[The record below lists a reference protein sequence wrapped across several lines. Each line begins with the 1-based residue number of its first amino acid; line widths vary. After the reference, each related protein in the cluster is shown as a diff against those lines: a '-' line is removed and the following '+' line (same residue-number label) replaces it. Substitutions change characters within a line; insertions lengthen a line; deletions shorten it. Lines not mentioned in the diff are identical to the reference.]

1 MAFISETL
9 QMRRLT
15 ESGVNIKTTYIVD
28 GTLRYRST
36 DGTCQ
41 DDVHSGIRCRK
52 EYFRQGKLLHTE
64 KIFDSRMEYTYVSG
78 MDEEAQHTC
87 ENCGF
92 TGKVKEFVN
101 GCPCC
106 DAASNIDYA
115 DKELG
120 SKHHY
125 DLVLQSPV
133 YRIITGVVDYIVSF
147 LLCSLWII
155 NTSRTFNGY
164 DVGKIFIYST
174 ILAMILYY
182 FFYLCDAYAVLGPV
196 RRYKEKQNRRQ
207 QEFWTA
213 TGIDKKRFYNNL
225 NYEAGRRYYSRPDV
239 IDYDIMDYTGLQEH
253 VENGILCVDVELQV
267 RLVYLRG
274 GRITSA
280 YQKDTFSL
288 GHNDRVMTLDSGIHV
303 IKYHKEEAEEG
314 KNYADGKPDYA
325 DAFED
330 NLIFKWDSQIGK
342 DNNSPY
348 MQKVLTAPRKHLLV
362 KKSDAETGFYYMGQ
376 FDIVESADSQK
387 EDNNGK
393 MKPIAKVTMKMHH
406 PVRED
411 LLRYL
416 QSNISK
422 ENEAV

>member
-133 YRIITGVVDYIVSF
+133 YRIVTGVVDYIVSF

-182 FFYLCDAYAVLGPV
+182 FSTCAMLMRYWGLSDDTKKNRTVGSRNSGPAPASI
-196 RRYKEKQNRRQ
+196 KS
-207 QEFWTA
+207 
-213 TGIDKKRFYNNL
+213 GSI
-225 NYEAGRRYYSRPDV
+225 
-239 IDYDIMDYTGLQEH
+239 
-253 VENGILCVDVELQV
+253 
-267 RLVYLRG
+267 
-274 GRITSA
+274 ITC
-280 YQKDTFSL
+280 T
-288 GHNDRVMTLDSGIHV
+288 T
-303 IKYHKEEAEEG
+303 
-314 KNYADGKPDYA
+314 KPA
-325 DAFED
+325 DATIPGRMS
-330 NLIFKWDSQIGK
+330 LITTLWTIPVCRSMWRTAYCAWMWSYRSDWCICEVAGSHPHIRRIP
-342 DNNSPY
+342 SPSA
-348 MQKVLTAPRKHLLV
+348 T
-362 KKSDAETGFYYMGQ
+362 TT
-376 FDIVESADSQK
+376 ES
-387 EDNNGK
+387 
-393 MKPIAKVTMKMHH
+393 
-406 PVRED
+406 
-411 LLRYL
+411 
-416 QSNISK
+416 
-422 ENEAV
+422 

>member
-133 YRIITGVVDYIVSF
+133 YRIVTGVIDYIISF

-207 QEFWTA
+207 QEQKREHRAEQKADRAGKIAFFLHPSTSFPKMFSTKNKRAMRMTMTIASSTA
-213 TGIDKKRFYNNL
+213 AAD
-225 NYEAGRRYYSRPDV
+225 RR
-239 IDYDIMDYTGLQEH
+239 
-253 VENGILCVDVELQV
+253 
-267 RLVYLRG
+267 
-274 GRITSA
+274 
-280 YQKDTFSL
+280 
-288 GHNDRVMTLDSGIHV
+288 
-303 IKYHKEEAEEG
+303 
-314 KNYADGKPDYA
+314 
-325 DAFED
+325 
-330 NLIFKWDSQIGK
+330 W
-342 DNNSPY
+342 
-348 MQKVLTAPRKHLLV
+348 
-362 KKSDAETGFYYMGQ
+362 
-376 FDIVESADSQK
+376 
-387 EDNNGK
+387 
-393 MKPIAKVTMKMHH
+393 
-406 PVRED
+406 
-411 LLRYL
+411 
-416 QSNISK
+416 
-422 ENEAV
+422 

>member
-133 YRIITGVVDYIVSF
+133 YRIVTGVVDYIISF

-182 FFYLCDAYAVLGPV
+182 FFYLCDAYVVLGPV

-207 QEFWTA
+207 QEFWTG

-225 NYEAGRRYYSRPDV
+225 NYEAGRRYYSRPNV

-274 GRITSA
+274 GRITSE
-280 YQKDTFSL
+280 YRKDTFSL
-288 GHNDRVMTLDSGIHV
+288 SHNDRVMTLDSGIHV
-303 IKYHKEEAEEG
+303 IKCPKC
-314 KNYADGKPDYA
+314 
-325 DAFED
+325 DANIDVTKGVCEYCGTE
-330 NLIFKWDSQIGK
+330 IDSLQEWKRI
-342 DNNSPY
+342 
-348 MQKVLTAPRKHLLV
+348 
-362 KKSDAETGFYYMGQ
+362 KK
-376 FDIVESADSQK
+376 
-387 EDNNGK
+387 
-393 MKPIAKVTMKMHH
+393 
-406 PVRED
+406 
-411 LLRYL
+411 
-416 QSNISK
+416 
-422 ENEAV
+422 

>member
-133 YRIITGVVDYIVSF
+133 YRIVTGVVDYIVSF

-207 QEFWTA
+207 QEGDGEYCAQHKHCAAAEIMLFLHPSTSFPNQSSAAKSSAMRTTMTMAMTTA
-213 TGIDKKRFYNNL
+213 
-225 NYEAGRRYYSRPDV
+225 A
-239 IDYDIMDYTGLQEH
+239 
-253 VENGILCVDVELQV
+253 
-267 RLVYLRG
+267 
-274 GRITSA
+274 
-280 YQKDTFSL
+280 
-288 GHNDRVMTLDSGIHV
+288 
-303 IKYHKEEAEEG
+303 AES
-314 KNYADGKPDYA
+314 
-325 DAFED
+325 F
-330 NLIFKWDSQIGK
+330 
-342 DNNSPY
+342 
-348 MQKVLTAPRKHLLV
+348 
-362 KKSDAETGFYYMGQ
+362 
-376 FDIVESADSQK
+376 
-387 EDNNGK
+387 
-393 MKPIAKVTMKMHH
+393 
-406 PVRED
+406 
-411 LLRYL
+411 
-416 QSNISK
+416 
-422 ENEAV
+422 

>member
-1 MAFISETL
+1 
-9 QMRRLT
+9 MRRLT

-133 YRIITGVVDYIVSF
+133 YRIVTGVVDYIISF
-147 LLCSLWII
+147 LLYSLWII

-174 ILAMILYY
+174 TAILNCTSN
-182 FFYLCDAYAVLGPV
+182 CDYKLASELFCLGKALRAAVCLL
-196 RRYKEKQNRRQ
+196 E
-207 QEFWTA
+207 
-213 TGIDKKRFYNNL
+213 NNL
-225 NYEAGRRYYSRPDV
+225 KQPG
-239 IDYDIMDYTGLQEH
+239 
-253 VENGILCVDVELQV
+253 
-267 RLVYLRG
+267 
-274 GRITSA
+274 
-280 YQKDTFSL
+280 
-288 GHNDRVMTLDSGIHV
+288 
-303 IKYHKEEAEEG
+303 
-314 KNYADGKPDYA
+314 
-325 DAFED
+325 
-330 NLIFKWDSQIGK
+330 
-342 DNNSPY
+342 
-348 MQKVLTAPRKHLLV
+348 
-362 KKSDAETGFYYMGQ
+362 
-376 FDIVESADSQK
+376 
-387 EDNNGK
+387 
-393 MKPIAKVTMKMHH
+393 
-406 PVRED
+406 
-411 LLRYL
+411 
-416 QSNISK
+416 
-422 ENEAV
+422 AVS

>member
-125 DLVLQSPV
+125 DLELQSPV
-133 YRIITGVVDYIVSF
+133 YRIVTGVVDYIVSF

-207 QEFWTA
+207 QEFWTG

-225 NYEAGRRYYSRPDV
+225 KPEDATIPGRMSLITTLWTIPVCRSMWRMAYCAWMWSYRSDWCICEVAGSHPHIRRIPSP
-239 IDYDIMDYTGLQEH
+239 
-253 VENGILCVDVELQV
+253 
-267 RLVYLRG
+267 
-274 GRITSA
+274 SA
-280 YQKDTFSL
+280 T
-288 GHNDRVMTLDSGIHV
+288 MT
-303 IKYHKEEAEEG
+303 
-314 KNYADGKPDYA
+314 
-325 DAFED
+325 
-330 NLIFKWDSQIGK
+330 
-342 DNNSPY
+342 
-348 MQKVLTAPRKHLLV
+348 
-362 KKSDAETGFYYMGQ
+362 
-376 FDIVESADSQK
+376 ES
-387 EDNNGK
+387 
-393 MKPIAKVTMKMHH
+393 
-406 PVRED
+406 
-411 LLRYL
+411 
-416 QSNISK
+416 
-422 ENEAV
+422 

>member
-133 YRIITGVVDYIVSF
+133 YRIVTGVVDYIISF

-207 QEFWTA
+207 QEFWTG

-225 NYEAGRRYYSRPDV
+225 NYEAG
-239 IDYDIMDYTGLQEH
+239 
-253 VENGILCVDVELQV
+253 

-288 GHNDRVMTLDSGIHV
+288 SHNDRVMTLDSGIHV
-303 IKYHKEEAEEG
+303 IKCPKC
-314 KNYADGKPDYA
+314 
-325 DAFED
+325 DANIDVTKGVCEYCGTE
-330 NLIFKWDSQIGK
+330 IDS
-342 DNNSPY
+342 
-348 MQKVLTAPRKHLLV
+348 
-362 KKSDAETGFYYMGQ
+362 
-376 FDIVESADSQK
+376 
-387 EDNNGK
+387 
-393 MKPIAKVTMKMHH
+393 
-406 PVRED
+406 
-411 LLRYL
+411 L
-416 QSNISK
+416 QEWK
-422 ENEAV
+422 

>member
-41 DDVHSGIRCRK
+41 DDVYSGIRCRK

-115 DKELG
+115 DMELG

-133 YRIITGVVDYIVSF
+133 YRIVTGVVDYIISF

-207 QEFWTA
+207 QEFWTG

-225 NYEAGRRYYSRPDV
+225 NYEAGRRYYSRPNV

-253 VENGILCVDVELQV
+253 VENGILCVDVELKV

-288 GHNDRVMTLDSGIHV
+288 SHNDRVMTLDSGIHV
-303 IKYHKEEAEEG
+303 IKCPKC
-314 KNYADGKPDYA
+314 
-325 DAFED
+325 DANIDVTKGVCEYCGTE
-330 NLIFKWDSQIGK
+330 IDS
-342 DNNSPY
+342 
-348 MQKVLTAPRKHLLV
+348 
-362 KKSDAETGFYYMGQ
+362 
-376 FDIVESADSQK
+376 
-387 EDNNGK
+387 
-393 MKPIAKVTMKMHH
+393 
-406 PVRED
+406 
-411 LLRYL
+411 L
-416 QSNISK
+416 QEWK
-422 ENEAV
+422 

>member
-125 DLVLQSPV
+125 DLVS
-133 YRIITGVVDYIVSF
+133 VSYTH
-147 LLCSLWII
+147 LTLP
-155 NTSRTFNGY
+155 
-164 DVGKIFIYST
+164 T
-174 ILAMILYY
+174 IA
-182 FFYLCDAYAVLGPV
+182 
-196 RRYKEKQNRRQ
+196 
-207 QEFWTA
+207 
-213 TGIDKKRFYNNL
+213 
-225 NYEAGRRYYSRPDV
+225 
-239 IDYDIMDYTGLQEH
+239 
-253 VENGILCVDVELQV
+253 
-267 RLVYLRG
+267 
-274 GRITSA
+274 
-280 YQKDTFSL
+280 
-288 GHNDRVMTLDSGIHV
+288 
-303 IKYHKEEAEEG
+303 
-314 KNYADGKPDYA
+314 
-325 DAFED
+325 
-330 NLIFKWDSQIGK
+330 
-342 DNNSPY
+342 
-348 MQKVLTAPRKHLLV
+348 
-362 KKSDAETGFYYMGQ
+362 
-376 FDIVESADSQK
+376 
-387 EDNNGK
+387 
-393 MKPIAKVTMKMHH
+393 
-406 PVRED
+406 
-411 LLRYL
+411 
-416 QSNISK
+416 
-422 ENEAV
+422 

>member
-106 DAASNIDYA
+106 DA
-115 DKELG
+115 
-120 SKHHY
+120 
-125 DLVLQSPV
+125 
-133 YRIITGVVDYIVSF
+133 
-147 LLCSLWII
+147 
-155 NTSRTFNGY
+155 
-164 DVGKIFIYST
+164 GKIFIYST

-196 RRYKEKQNRRQ
+196 RRYKEKQNRQQ
-207 QEFWTA
+207 QEFWSG

-288 GHNDRVMTLDSGIHV
+288 SHNDRVMTLDSGIHV
-303 IKYHKEEAEEG
+303 IKCPKC
-314 KNYADGKPDYA
+314 
-325 DAFED
+325 DANIDVTKGVCEYCGTE
-330 NLIFKWDSQIGK
+330 IDSLQEWKRI
-342 DNNSPY
+342 
-348 MQKVLTAPRKHLLV
+348 
-362 KKSDAETGFYYMGQ
+362 KK
-376 FDIVESADSQK
+376 
-387 EDNNGK
+387 
-393 MKPIAKVTMKMHH
+393 
-406 PVRED
+406 
-411 LLRYL
+411 
-416 QSNISK
+416 
-422 ENEAV
+422 

>member
-133 YRIITGVVDYIVSF
+133 YRIVTGVVDYIVSF

-207 QEFWTA
+207 QEFWTG

-239 IDYDIMDYTGLQEH
+239 IDYDNYGLYRSAGACGEWHTVRGCGVTGQTGVSARWPDHIRISE
-253 VENGILCVDVELQV
+253 G
-267 RLVYLRG
+267 YLLPQPQRQSHDPG
-274 GRITSA
+274 QR
-280 YQKDTFSL
+280 D
-288 GHNDRVMTLDSGIHV
+288 
-303 IKYHKEEAEEG
+303 
-314 KNYADGKPDYA
+314 
-325 DAFED
+325 
-330 NLIFKWDSQIGK
+330 
-342 DNNSPY
+342 
-348 MQKVLTAPRKHLLV
+348 PR
-362 KKSDAETGFYYMGQ
+362 DQMPQMRRQY
-376 FDIVESADSQK
+376 
-387 EDNNGK
+387 
-393 MKPIAKVTMKMHH
+393 
-406 PVRED
+406 
-411 LLRYL
+411 
-416 QSNISK
+416 
-422 ENEAV
+422 